1 MAQEMSA
8 GVVNI
13 HHSPDNKRQ
22 LTIHATEGA
31 KWQCGE
37 WYDLSDEQIRSQ
49 LTSVMDSFNS
59 SKGIDQPAAPI
70 IDLTY
75 PLACFNNPALLSL
88 SCLPKTT
95 QFKLRDLPGLRNKG
109 DQTNKKEMEKCRDAL
124 CLVAYNMEET
134 DENRR
139 IDLVE
144 NILGQIKQMGGG
156 SLSRMLFVLNRIDVF
171 LKDPEPERRRN
182 EHISKVTAEI
192 TQILYDELPEH
203 RDELAGL
210 TYSKLSSLPALHAQR
225 IKMDA
230 DRIQAAGELEANFK
244 TLIDDEVLD
253 DLPRKISAWKDH
265 DFERISDDVWQNS
278 FAAEFFAT
286 LDQHIQ
292 VNFPTLVIPSIVQR
306 FQDEVKD
313 AIGEAARTCNV
324 QLNNSEKDFVQ
335 ICEELY
341 RQNSDLRD
349 FLQDARAALQ
359 KPFSCLKGSAENSHL
374 DYGQRMEIFVFDLL
388 DTEIYKF
395 DLHDTEIYK
404 NALTENKL
412 APLTRW
418 REGLQRS
425 ASHVLEGMKKSVLA
439 GKRDFSGT
447 NLGQFPGR
455 LQDQLA
461 AACNDYCKAI
471 NKNNESDFDGQLNNF
486 LYELNR
492 VIDEVMAIQSGLE
505 NNRIHDAIELLMTK
519 YLDYIRSGIKRIAP
533 DWNFII
539 SDYMLT
545 TLDKPEIKPA
555 NLRGKVENHTRE
567 ERIWWTLWLASRT
580 IEFKKLPSASS
591 LFDDGAKEIDHQLNT
606 LAVPFHNMIIN
617 YIDTINVKIAVE
629 QDKILAEFREK
640 IDKAFE
646 NNRDSHEKVV
656 QHWQPLKENAD
667 QLPVLLEKLV
677 NGWSGI

>member
-95 QFKLRDLPGLRNKG
+95 QFRLMDLPGLRNAG
-109 DQTNKKEMEKCRDAL
+109 DQTNKKEMRNCRDAL

-139 IDLVE
+139 SELVKE
-144 NILGQIKQMGGG
+144 ILAQIKHMGG
-156 SLSRMLFVLNRIDVF
+156 SPARMLFVLNRIDVF

-192 TQILYDELPEH
+192 TQILYDELPER

-230 DRIQAAGELEANFK
+230 DRIQSAGELEANFK

-292 VNFPTLVIPSIVQR
+292 VHFPTLVIPSIVQR
-306 FQDEVKD
+306 FEDEVKD
-313 AIGEAARTCNV
+313 AIGEAARTCSV

-341 RQNSDLRD
+341 RQNSDLRN
-349 FLQDARAALQ
+349 FLQDAKAALQ
-359 KPFSCLKGSAENSHL
+359 KPFSCLKESAENSHL

-388 DTEIYKF
+388 DTEIYK
-395 DLHDTEIYK
+395 
-404 NALTENKL
+404 NALGEDKL
-412 APLTRW
+412 APLTGW
-418 REGLQRS
+418 RENLSKS
-425 ASHVLEGMKKSVLA
+425 ALDVLGGMKKSVLA

-455 LQDQLA
+455 LQDQMA

-471 NKNNESDFDGQLNNF
+471 KNNIESEFDGQLHNF

-545 TLDKPEIKPA
+545 TLEKPKIESA

-580 IEFKKLPSASS
+580 IEFKKLPSEST
-591 LFDDGAKEIDHQLNT
+591 LYKDGTKEIDHQLDT
-606 LAVPFHNMIIN
+606 LALPFHNKIIN
-617 YIDTINVKIAVE
+617 YIDDINVKIAEE

-667 QLPVLLEKLV
+667 QLLVQLEKLV
-677 NGWSGI
+677 NAWATI